1 MGNKRDFNYFEA
13 FVQLVDYSCQ
23 SAEILETSLKRFD
36 PTGLAEMMTN
46 LHGIEHAADMGKHDM
61 MNRLAREFISPIE
74 REDIIELGQEI
85 DNVTD
90 SIEDVLMGV
99 YMYNIQAIRPEAI
112 DFVDVVVQCCNGLKK
127 TMEDF
132 QNFRKSTTIH
142 ESIIEINRL
151 EEAGDRMYTEAVR
164 NLYLNCKDPVEIV
177 AWTKIFDRL
186 ELCCDACEHV
196 ANAVEGVM
204 MKNS

>member
-1 MGNKRDFNYFEA
+1 MGSKRDFNYFEA

-23 SAEILETSLKRFD
+23 SAEILDTSLKRFD
-36 PTGLAEMMTN
+36 HQGLAEMMTN

-90 SIEDVLMGV
+90 SIEDVLMGI
-99 YMYNIQAIRPEAI
+99 YMYNIQTIRPEAL
-112 DFVDVVVQCCNGLKK
+112 DFVDVIVQCCNALKK

-142 ESIIEINRL
+142 DSIVEINRL
-151 EEAGDRMYTEAVR
+151 EEVGDRLYTEAVR
-164 NLYLNCKDPVEIV
+164 SLYLNCQDPIETVS
-177 AWTKIFDRL
+177 WTEIFDRL
-186 ELCCDACEHV
+186 ESCCDACEHV
-196 ANAVEGVM
+196 ANVVESVV
-204 MKNS
+204 MKNT

>member
-1 MGNKRDFNYFEA
+1 MAKKRDYNYFEA

-23 SAEILETSLKRFD
+23 SAEILETSLKRFN
-36 PTGLAEMMTN
+36 PQGLDEMMTN

-61 MNRLAREFISPIE
+61 MNRLAREFITPIE

-90 SIEDVLMGV
+90 SIEDVLMGI
-99 YMYNIQAIRPEAI
+99 YMYNIKTIRPEAI
-112 DFVDVVVQCCNGLKK
+112 DFVDVIVQCCNGLKK

-142 ESIIEINRL
+142 DSIVEINRL
-151 EEAGDRMYTEAVR
+151 EEVGDRLYRDAVR
-164 NLYLNCKDPVEIV
+164 GLYTNSQNPLDTISWTEI
-177 AWTKIFDRL
+177 FERL
-186 ELCCDACEHV
+186 ESCCDA
-196 ANAVEGVM
+196 
-204 MKNS
+204 

>member
-1 MGNKRDFNYFEA
+1 MGSKRDFNYFEA

-23 SAEILETSLKRFD
+23 SAEILDTSLKRFD
-36 PTGLAEMMTN
+36 HQGLAEMMTN

-90 SIEDVLMGV
+90 SIEDVLMGI
-99 YMYNIQAIRPEAI
+99 YMYNIQVIRPEAL
-112 DFVDVVVQCCNGLKK
+112 DFVDVIVQCCNALKK

-142 ESIIEINRL
+142 DSIVEINRL
-151 EEAGDRMYTEAVR
+151 EEVGDRLYTEAVR
-164 NLYLNCKDPVEIV
+164 SLYLNCQDPIETVS
-177 AWTKIFDRL
+177 WTEIFDRL
-186 ELCCDACEHV
+186 ESCCDACEHV
-196 ANAVEGVM
+196 ANVVESVV
-204 MKNS
+204 MKNT

>member
-112 DFVDVVVQCCNGLKK
+112 DFVDVVVQCCNDLKK

-142 ESIIEINRL
+142 DSIIEINRL
-151 EEAGDRMYTEAVR
+151 EEVGDRMYTEAVR

-196 ANAVEGVM
+196 ANVVESVI

>member
-1 MGNKRDFNYFEA
+1 MGSKRDFNYFEA

-23 SAEILETSLKRFD
+23 SAEILDTSLKRFD
-36 PTGLAEMMTN
+36 HQGLAEMMTN

-90 SIEDVLMGV
+90 SIEDVLMGI
-99 YMYNIQAIRPEAI
+99 YMYNIQVIRPEAL
-112 DFVDVVVQCCNGLKK
+112 DFVDVIVQCCNALKK

-142 ESIIEINRL
+142 DSIVEINRL
-151 EEAGDRMYTEAVR
+151 EEVGDRLYTEAVR
-164 NLYLNCKDPVEIV
+164 SLYLNCQDPIETVS
-177 AWTKIFDRL
+177 WTEIFDRL
-186 ELCCDACEHV
+186 ESCCDACEHV
-196 ANAVEGVM
+196 ANVVESVI
-204 MKNS
+204 MKNT

>member
-1 MGNKRDFNYFEA
+1 MGSKRDFNYFEA

-23 SAEILETSLKRFD
+23 SAEILDTSLKRFD
-36 PTGLAEMMTN
+36 HQGLAEMMTN

-90 SIEDVLMGV
+90 SIEDVLMGI
-99 YMYNIQAIRPEAI
+99 YMYNIQTIRPEAL
-112 DFVDVVVQCCNGLKK
+112 DFVDVIVQCCNALKK

-142 ESIIEINRL
+142 DSIVEINRL
-151 EEAGDRMYTEAVR
+151 EEVGDRLYTEAVR
-164 NLYLNCKDPVEIV
+164 SLYLNCQNPIETVS
-177 AWTKIFDRL
+177 WTEIFDRL
-186 ELCCDACEHV
+186 ESCCDACEHV
-196 ANAVEGVM
+196 ANVVEIVV
-204 MKNS
+204 MKNT

>member
-1 MGNKRDFNYFEA
+1 MGSKRDFNYFEA

-23 SAEILETSLKRFD
+23 SAEILDTSLKRFD
-36 PTGLAEMMTN
+36 HQGLAEMMTN

-90 SIEDVLMGV
+90 SIEDVLMGI
-99 YMYNIQAIRPEAI
+99 YMYNIETIRPEAL
-112 DFVDVVVQCCNGLKK
+112 DFVDVIVQCCNALKK

-142 ESIIEINRL
+142 DSIVEINRL
-151 EEAGDRMYTEAVR
+151 EEVGDRLYTEAVR
-164 NLYLNCKDPVEIV
+164 SLYLNCQNPIETVS
-177 AWTKIFDRL
+177 WTEIFDRL
-186 ELCCDACEHV
+186 ESCCDACEHV
-196 ANAVEGVM
+196 ANVVESVV
-204 MKNS
+204 MKNT

>member
-1 MGNKRDFNYFEA
+1 MGSKRDFNYFEA

-23 SAEILETSLKRFD
+23 SAEILDTSLKRFD
-36 PTGLAEMMTN
+36 HQGLAEMMTN

-90 SIEDVLMGV
+90 SIEDVLMGI
-99 YMYNIQAIRPEAI
+99 YMYNIQTIRPEAL
-112 DFVDVVVQCCNGLKK
+112 DFVDVIVQCCNALKK

-142 ESIIEINRL
+142 DSIVEINRL
-151 EEAGDRMYTEAVR
+151 EEVGDRLYTEAVR
-164 NLYLNCKDPVEIV
+164 SLYLNCQDPIETVS
-177 AWTKIFDRL
+177 WTEIFDRL
-186 ELCCDACEHV
+186 ESCCDACEHV
-196 ANAVEGVM
+196 ANVVESVI
-204 MKNS
+204 MKNT

>member
-1 MGNKRDFNYFEA
+1 MGSKRDFNYFEA

-23 SAEILETSLKRFD
+23 SAEILDTSLKRFD
-36 PTGLAEMMTN
+36 HQGLAEMMTN

-90 SIEDVLMGV
+90 SIEDVLMGI
-99 YMYNIQAIRPEAI
+99 YMYNIQVIRPEAL
-112 DFVDVVVQCCNGLKK
+112 DFVDVIVQCCNALKK

-142 ESIIEINRL
+142 DSIVEINRL
-151 EEAGDRMYTEAVR
+151 EEVGDRLYTEAVR
-164 NLYLNCKDPVEIV
+164 SLYLNCQDPIETVS
-177 AWTKIFDRL
+177 WTEIFDRL
-186 ELCCDACEHV
+186 ESCCDACEHV
-196 ANAVEGVM
+196 ANVVESII
-204 MKNS
+204 MKNT

>member
-1 MGNKRDFNYFEA
+1 
-13 FVQLVDYSCQ
+13 
-23 SAEILETSLKRFD
+23 
-36 PTGLAEMMTN
+36 MMTN

-90 SIEDVLMGV
+90 SIEDVLMGI
-99 YMYNIQAIRPEAI
+99 YMYNIQTIRPEAL
-112 DFVDVVVQCCNGLKK
+112 DFVDVIVQCCNALKK

-142 ESIIEINRL
+142 DSIVEINRL
-151 EEAGDRMYTEAVR
+151 EEVGDRLYTEAVR
-164 NLYLNCKDPVEIV
+164 SLYLNCQDPIETVS
-177 AWTKIFDRL
+177 WTEIFDRL
-186 ELCCDACEHV
+186 ESCCDACEHV
-196 ANAVEGVM
+196 AHVVESVV
-204 MKNS
+204 MKNT

>member
-1 MGNKRDFNYFEA
+1 MGSKRDFNYFEA

-23 SAEILETSLKRFD
+23 SAEILDTSLKRFD
-36 PTGLAEMMTN
+36 HQGLAEMMTN

-90 SIEDVLMGV
+90 SIEDVLMGI
-99 YMYNIQAIRPEAI
+99 YMYNIQTIRPEAL
-112 DFVDVVVQCCNGLKK
+112 DFVDVIVQCCNALKK

-142 ESIIEINRL
+142 DSIVEINRL
-151 EEAGDRMYTEAVR
+151 EEVGDRLYTEAVR
-164 NLYLNCKDPVEIV
+164 SLYLNCQNPIETVS
-177 AWTKIFDRL
+177 WTEIFDRL
-186 ELCCDACEHV
+186 ESCCDACEHV
-196 ANAVEGVM
+196 ANVVESVV
-204 MKNS
+204 MKNT